1 MEFSVA
7 GTYTELQVEDAF
19 DVTVSDMVDRI
30 TVTAGDQIMPRVVVD
45 KDGDKL
51 VIRLKPLTN
60 TRGSALKVLLPYNP
74 DLRKVELSGS
84 SDFHSPFPLTGR
96 KVELDI
102 SGASDFYGDID
113 ADEIEMDLSG
123 ASNIRGFV
131 NAVEL
136 DIALS
141 GASDATL
148 EGMVSSLELD
158 LSGSSNIARKV
169 VGNSYSIA
177 CDRCKGSLSGSSNAY
192 IHCETSIKAS
202 ISGGSNLHYTG
213 NAATGGSS
221 TSGGS
226 NIIHDVL

>member
-1 MEFSVA
+1 MGKHFAVPAFLVSVLCGCEKYAGEPVTMEFSIA
-7 GTYTELQVEDAF
+7 GTYTELQVEA
-19 DVTVSDMVDRI
+19 
-30 TVTAGDQIMPRVVVD
+30 A
-45 KDGDKL
+45 
-51 VIRLKPLTN
+51 
-60 TRGSALKVLLPYNP
+60 
-74 DLRKVELSGS
+74 
-84 SDFHSPFPLTGR
+84 
-96 KVELDI
+96 
-102 SGASDFYGDID
+102 
-113 ADEIEMDLSG
+113 
-123 ASNIRGFV
+123 
-131 NAVEL
+131 EL